1 MVAAC
6 IELFLHPLDLYYMK
20 VLKKIFVFILLGF
33 ITLSSVGISFYLHE
47 CGCRQTTLI
56 SIEAGYSEAD
66 AFCCCAAEPE
76 SSKSSSCDS
85 GLDEE
90 GCCKDKYFFL
100 LLPVGPDNAKVS
112 TPDLKVKIIAQINFL
127 PAPENEIPDFTSG
140 EISIHSPPAI
150 KSGKKLVFFL
160 SQIKIPFP
168 VA

>member
-1 MVAAC
+1 MGR
-6 IELFLHPLDLYYMK
+6 I
-20 VLKKIFVFILLGF
+20 KKIFTIILLGF
-33 ITLSSVGISFYLHE
+33 IIAGSAGISFYLHE
-47 CGCRQTTLI
+47 CGCRQTTLL

-66 AFCCCAAEPE
+66 AFCCCSAEPE
-76 SSKSSSCDS
+76 FTESSSCDS

-112 TPDLKVKIIAQINFL
+112 TPDLKVKIIAQISFL
-127 PAPENEIPDFTSG
+127 PETENEIPDITSG
-140 EISIHSPPAI
+140 EISIHSPPDI

-168 VA
+168 IS